1 MKISDSKGAVL
12 MGSIV
17 DRAVDSATL
26 ALMAGIGALLLPMAL
41 DENSRN
47 VFWGFAVLVL
57 AFCVVAAAFFAI
69 VPARRVPFRF
79 RRHLVKARMAI
90 RSLVNRPFRVLFALG
105 LALILQT
112 GHVVMILWLG
122 RLAMIQQA
130 TFLMWL
136 FVWPLA
142 KLAAMV
148 PLTQGGIGVR
158 EAILGVLFVPLGVSI
173 EKAVATGLIFQAI
186 VISGNLLSGLL
197 AVLIGRIASPGAGP
211 AAGGSLARRSVH
223 QPGRTG
229 ALALGGVAF
238 FVVNV
243 LTVAHVSGAADATWT
258 AWMKAV
264 PGLDTSFAGS
274 LAGFLYGAAV
284 GYLSGSVLGKLRIL

>member
-1 MKISDSKGAVL
+1 

-17 DRAVDSATL
+17 DRAVDSAAL
-26 ALMAGIGALLLPMAL
+26 ALMAGIGAVLLPMAL
-41 DENSRN
+41 DDNSRN
-47 VFWGFAVLVL
+47 VFWGFAVLVM
-57 AFCVVAAAFFAI
+57 AFCAVTAAFFLI
-69 VPARRVPFRF
+69 LPARRVPFRF

-90 RSLVNRPFRVLFALG
+90 RSLLSHPFRVLFALG
-105 LALILQT
+105 LSLLLQTSHIVMIFWLGHLALI
-112 GHVVMILWLG
+112 
-122 RLAMIQQA
+122 RNA
-130 TFLMWL
+130 TLLMWL

-186 VISGNLLSGLL
+186 VISGNLLAGLL
-197 AVLIGRIASPGAGP
+197 AVLIGRVASPVAGP
-211 AAGGSLARRSVH
+211 DAGGSAARTSAHR
-223 QPGRTG
+223 PGRTG
-229 ALALGGVAF
+229 ALVLGGAVF
-238 FVVNV
+238 FIVNV
-243 LTVAHVSGAADATWT
+243 LTVAHVSGSAGAVWT
-258 AWMKAV
+258 GWMQAV

-284 GYLSGSVLGKLRIL
+284 GYLAGGVLGKLRVP